1 MSRVNTKFELF
12 FSILDARGDLSSS
25 SVIERLFYDYF
36 FYVIHSLL
44 IM

>member
-12 FSILDARGDLSSS
+12 FHVLDARGILYSS

-36 FYVIHSLL
+36 FLCL
-44 IM
+44 IK